1 MAEQPKKQSFAPQV
15 SSSTFCLFSEH
26 VHHQNKIQARW
37 ADINTPALIPR
48 GVKSHLLFALFFFS
62 SFFFSPTDFNSLFLR
77 YPLPLSHL
85 QMPPLISIQINFI
98 FLGRQ
103 YPTACLILVLSWK
116 AHFIFSNAHFS
127 LSGVQLTQK
136 CTLPFVSCWSHFPEK
151 HLLQV

>member
-103 YPTACLILVLSWK
+103 YP
-116 AHFIFSNAHFS
+116 HS
-127 LSGVQLTQK
+127 LSHSCPKLEGTLHIFQ
-136 CTLPFVSCWSHFPEK
+136 CSFLPFRCATDSKMHFAFCLMLESLP
-151 HLLQV
+151 